1 MITGRSRRPRPRP
14 CRILPL
20 VGMLGLAWPHT
31 LPAQG
36 SSQSL
41 LLAASGPARGSPLG
55 ALSDK
60 TAERLATAVSD
71 DANLDS
77 NLLLLEVI
85 VDNFSLS
92 DSLNA
97 YQLGNDLLL
106 PLGEMARLLT
116 LAIRVAPDAS
126 GASGFILSEDRG
138 FGMNMASRIVSVAGR
153 GSEFPAGQVRVI
165 GDEIYVASRLLS
177 QWWPIDI
184 EIQMQSLQLR
194 VVPRERLPLQARIER
209 ERSLGQLRRPMSA
222 EMTDP
227 GYPRV
232 ITPHRLIDRPFIDQ
246 TFGTDARR
254 GRTAQQ
260 YRNTYTA
267 YATADILGMEGAA
280 YISSTR
286 DKPEPDYRVT
296 LGRNDPEGRLLGP
309 LGARSFVMG
318 DIVLPSVANIMTT
331 APIGTGVAF
340 SNRRLDQP
348 TSFDRQSLRGELPP
362 GWDVT
367 LYYND
372 ALIAFQQSR
381 GDGLYAFDDLP
392 LSFGRNDFLLV
403 FNGPL
408 GQVRT
413 ERRSFLIDQSIV
425 KPGEFL
431 YSIAHSHPSE
441 GNSRSVARFDLG
453 LNKELVASG
462 GLIMMPRPQ
471 FSAAG
476 LREDRQYGQI
486 GLRGYWDSFILTSE
500 MVNASSGGNLTELGM
515 KTRISNYSLDL
526 LRTDIQKGFDSD
538 VFATSAD
545 PIRRRERL
553 RLLGTINPQGP
564 RRLPVALEAQR
575 DTAQSGSTVDS
586 ATGRISALISGTFV
600 TNSVSLLRYSSQ
612 GLGNAGSDRTT
623 GTLQLS
629 RRVAGFGLSGQI
641 GYTIRPQQ
649 RTDLMTLTAD
659 RMLSE
664 GYRINAAVLR
674 DMQTGTTLV
683 SAGQSRSFGQFALAV
698 SGSYSN
704 RHELVVGLQFFMALG
719 HDPRGRR
726 WFAESLPMASAGAVS
741 ARAFVDRNMNGIRD
755 ADEELIQNAGFIIN
769 GGGRHPV
776 RTGEDGTL
784 MIPRLPTGRFADISI
799 DPATLEDPQ
808 WKPAIAGARVL
819 PRPGFVQNVEFPVA
833 STADIDGVVY
843 LEDGKGRR
851 GVGDARVELVDAQGK
866 VAASVVSASDG
877 FYTLPQVVPGRY
889 LVRIS
894 PSQLTKLGLTSGGAR
909 EVIVGPQSDFI
920 SGVDLE
926 AKRLAPPNLTP
937 SVR

>member
-1 MITGRSRRPRPRP
+1 MIAGRRQRRIPRSH
-14 CRILPL
+14 RILPL
-20 VGMLGLAWPHT
+20 VGMLGLVWPQI

-36 SSQSL
+36 VAEGL
-41 LLAASGPARGSPLG
+41 LLAASGPARGSSLG
-55 ALSDK
+55 ASNDA
-60 TAERLATAVSD
+60 TADRLAAAVSD

-77 NLLLLEVI
+77 KLLLLEVI

-92 DSLNA
+92 DSLNT

-116 LAIRVAPDAS
+116 LAIRVAPDLG

-138 FGMNMASRIVSVAGR
+138 FGLNMANRIVSVAGR
-153 GSEFPAGQVRVI
+153 GSSFPAGQVRVI

-209 ERSLGQLRRPMSA
+209 ERSLGQMRRPMGA
-222 EMTDP
+222 EMSDP

-254 GRTAQQ
+254 GRTSQQ

-318 DIVLPSVANIMTT
+318 DIVLPSVANVMTT
-331 APIGTGVAF
+331 APIGTGLAF

-431 YSIAHSHPSE
+431 YSFAHSHPSE
-441 GNSRSVARFDLG
+441 GNTRSVARFDLG

-462 GLIMMPRPQ
+462 GLIMMPRPVA
-471 FSAAG
+471 SGSGVG

-486 GLRGYWDSFILTSE
+486 GLRGYWDTFILTSE
-500 MVNASSGGNLTELGM
+500 LVNASSGGNLTEFGM

-553 RLLGTINPQGP
+553 RLLGTINPQGT

-586 ATGRISALISGTFV
+586 ATGRISALLSGTFV

-612 GLGNAGSDRTT
+612 TLGSTSPDRTT

-659 RMLSE
+659 RMLNE
-664 GYRINAAVLR
+664 GYRVNAAVLR
-674 DMQTGTTLV
+674 DMQTDTTLI

-719 HDPRGRR
+719 NDPRSRR

-769 GGGRHPV
+769 GGGRHPT

-808 WKPAIAGARVL
+808 WKPAVAGARVL
-819 PRPGFVQNVEFPVA
+819 PRPGFVQSVEFPVA

-866 VAASVVSASDG
+866 VAAIVVSASDG
-877 FYTLPQVVPGRY
+877 FYTLPQVIPGRY

-894 PSQLTKLGLTSGGAR
+894 PNQLTKLGLTSGGAR

-926 AKRLAPPNLTP
+926 AKKPAP
-937 SVR
+937 

>member
-1 MITGRSRRPRPRP
+1 MADIRITAELTSGL
-14 CRILPL
+14 RILPL
-20 VGMLGLAWPHT
+20 VGMLGLVWPQPG
-31 LPAQG
+31 PAQG
-36 SSQSL
+36 RSDPIS
-41 LLAASGPARGSPLG
+41 LAAAGPLRGAVPPGAMGSGSDRIG
-55 ALSDK
+55 AG
-60 TAERLATAVSD
+60 LAAGD
-71 DANLDS
+71 DIHLDS
-77 NLLLLEVI
+77 SLLLLEVI
-85 VDNFSLS
+85 IDNFSIS
-92 DSLNA
+92 DTLNT
-97 YQLGNDLLL
+97 YQSGSDLLL
-106 PLGEMARLLT
+106 PLGELARLLT
-116 LAIRVAPDAS
+116 LAIRVSPDMS
-126 GASGFILSEDRG
+126 GASGFILSEERG
-138 FGMNMASRIVSVAGR
+138 FGLNMANRVVSIAGK
-153 GSEFPAGQVRVI
+153 GSVFAPGLLKVI
-165 GDEIYVASRLLS
+165 GDDIYVPSRLLS
-177 QWWPIDI
+177 QWWPVDFDV
-184 EIQMQSLQLR
+184 QLQSLQLK
-194 VVPRERLPLQARIER
+194 VTPRERLPLQARIER
-209 ERSLGQLRRPMSA
+209 ERTLSALRRPMGA
-222 EMTDP
+222 DMPDP

-254 GRTAQQ
+254 GRTSQQ

-286 DKPEPDYRVT
+286 DKPEPDYRIT
-296 LGRNDPEGRLLGP
+296 LGRNDPDGRLLGP

-331 APIGTGVAF
+331 APIGSGLAF

-431 YSIAHSHPSE
+431 YSFAHSHPSE

-462 GLIMMPRPQ
+462 GLIMMPRPL
-471 FSAAG
+471 FSGAG

-500 MVNASSGGNLTELGM
+500 LVNASSGGNLTELGM

-526 LRTDIQKGFDSD
+526 LRTDVQRGFDSD
-538 VFATSAD
+538 VFAASSD

-553 RLLGTINPQGP
+553 RLLGTINPKGP

-575 DTAQSGSTVDS
+575 DTAHSGNTVDT
-586 ATGRISALISGTFV
+586 ATGRISALLSGTFV

-612 GLGNAGSDRTT
+612 GLGSAITDRTT
-623 GTLQLS
+623 GNLQLS
-629 RRVAGFGLSGQI
+629 RRVAGFGLAGQI
-641 GYTIRPQQ
+641 GYSIRPHY
-649 RTDLMTLTAD
+649 RTELMTLTAD
-659 RMLSE
+659 RMLRD

-674 DMQTGTTLV
+674 DMLTDTTLI
-683 SAGQSRSFGQFALAV
+683 SAGQSRSFGKFALAL

-719 HDPRGRR
+719 HDPRGGR

-755 ADEELIQNAGFIIN
+755 ADEELIQNAGFIVN
-769 GGGRHPV
+769 SGGRHPM

-784 MIPRLPTGRFADISI
+784 MINRLPTGRFADIAL

-808 WKPAIAGARVL
+808 WKPAVSGARVL
-819 PRPGFVQNVEFPVA
+819 PRPGFVQSVEFPVA
-833 STADIDGVVY
+833 STADIDGIVY
-843 LEDGKGRR
+843 LNDDRGRR

-866 VAASVVSASDG
+866 VAAIVVSASDG
-877 FYTLPQVVPGRY
+877 SYTLPQVLPGRY

-894 PSQLTKLGLTSGGAR
+894 PSQLNKLGLGSGGAR

-926 AKRLAPPNLTP
+926 ARKLAP
-937 SVR
+937 